1 MRYRA
6 EKASAYTEVQ
16 YPNIPPDAYSSPTWH
31 KSASKYF
38 LTNNQNGT
46 TMSNL
51 QSKSDEQDWKSVVI
65 DIILKIITLGLYH
78 VEKHSKK

>member
-1 MRYRA
+1 
-6 EKASAYTEVQ
+6 
-16 YPNIPPDAYSSPTWH
+16 
-31 KSASKYF
+31 
-38 LTNNQNGT
+38 
-46 TMSNL
+46 MSNL